1 MNFVFLENRGVVL
14 VKDSVEDTGK
24 KFLVDADLED
34 DGIKKAHIE
43 KDFIAFCSSTPGK
56 EFFLCNLQT

>member
-1 MNFVFLENRGVVL
+1 MVL
-14 VKDSVEDTGK
+14 VKDSVGGTGK

-43 KDFIAFCSSTPGK
+43 KDFITFCSSTPRK
-56 EFFLCNLQT
+56 DFFYAY